1 MIGDGFKDDWKFLLY
16 DNFMV
21 FKTFRFL
28 IGIILDLLKL
38 SLIFLLF
45 VVVTI
50 IVFWV
55 IFFDKIIFFKFFVR
69 IFGF

>member
-21 FKTFRFL
+21 FKMFRFL

>member
-21 FKTFRFL
+21 FKIFRFL
-28 IGIILDLLKL
+28 IGIVLDLLKL

-50 IVFWV
+50 MVFWV

>member
-21 FKTFRFL
+21 FKIFRFL